1 MLPEAR
7 WASPSERP
15 SVGLVATSSSRSSSG
30 DLPSSRRARWR
41 DRYAAA
47 VKASGHILYDFSNVT
62 QQAILAGA
70 CESLLG
76 YSPEELSGDLARWL
90 DLVHPEDRESF
101 HAEFHRSRQTRTPY
115 HLEYRVRRKDGAY
128 IVVQD
133 DGQHLYDETGQPV
146 RMIGFVKD
154 VTETRIQ
161 ARKLSDAH
169 LALEE
174 SHSLLAALLRT
185 APVGIAF
192 FDRELRYTR
201 VNEHL
206 ADLNGLPVEAHLG
219 RKTSELLP
227 GLPDQEIPMR
237 AVLEEGRT
245 YLDHEILGETLKQ
258 PGRQREW
265 SVSYYPVNR
274 PDGSRLG
281 VGAILQEVTERK
293 RAEQELRDADRRKDE
308 FLAMLAHEL
317 RNPLAPI
324 CSALDVLAAAKDDPE
339 SLEWSRDVIDRQV
352 RHLTSLVDELL
363 DVSRITR
370 GKITLTKRP
379 ITVLEFLSH
388 AIEASRPLI
397 ERRGHHLEVEIPE
410 EPLQVDGDLTRL
422 SQVVLNLL
430 NNAAKYTPT
439 GGHIRLSAQRAG
451 DSAVIR
457 VKDDGVGIP
466 AEVLPHIFDLFMQVD
481 HSLDRSEGG
490 LGIGLTL
497 VRRLV
502 ELHGGTVEAQSKGA
516 GKGSEFVVRLPGISE
531 ARPAP
536 GSNGTNH
543 TTDRPERR
551 PRRILV
557 VDDNRDI
564 VESVA
569 RVLRSQGH
577 HVETALE
584 GQAACESALRFR
596 PEIVLLDIAMP
607 GMDGYEVA
615 RRLRAEPSIDGVFL
629 IAVSG
634 YGSASD
640 YRASE
645 AAGFDA
651 HLVKPV
657 QGETLHSLVSQ
668 VPFRSR
674 FAPDPQLIPSPL
686 PGHSPA
692 RVAV

>member
-1 MLPEAR
+1 MGIAIGEA
-7 WASPSERP
+7 E
-15 SVGLVATSSSRSSSG
+15 
-30 DLPSSRRARWR
+30 RRARRHLELEVVQRRSAELEAGRWR

-62 QQAILAGA
+62 QRTIMAGA
-70 CESLLG
+70 CEYLLG

-128 IVVQD
+128 IVVRD

-154 VTETRIQ
+154 VTETRVQ

-169 LALEE
+169 LVLEE

-245 YLDHEILGETLKQ
+245 CLDHEILGETLKQ

-324 CSALDVLAAAKDDPE
+324 RNALQVLRGSRTIRRTAGVVQGRDRAAGPAPDPPGGRPAGRE
-339 SLEWSRDVIDRQV
+339 PHHPRARSSSRKEPVHAADGRRA
-352 RHLTSLVDELL
+352 RH
-363 DVSRITR
+363 R
-370 GKITLTKRP
+370 GEP
-379 ITVLEFLSH
+379 
-388 AIEASRPLI
+388 AAD
-397 ERRGHHLEVEIPE
+397 RRGEATTSKSAIPD
-410 EPLQVDGDLTRL
+410 EPLAVDGDLTRL
-422 SQVVLNLL
+422 EQVVLNLL

-439 GGHIRLSAQRAG
+439 GGPHP
-451 DSAVIR
+451 AV
-457 VKDDGVGIP
+457 G
-466 AEVLPHIFDLFMQVD
+466 
-481 HSLDRSEGG
+481 
-490 LGIGLTL
+490 
-497 VRRLV
+497 
-502 ELHGGTVEAQSKGA
+502 GA
-516 GKGSEFVVRLPGISE
+516 GR
-531 ARPAP
+531 
-536 GSNGTNH
+536 
-543 TTDRPERR
+543 
-551 PRRILV
+551 
-557 VDDNRDI
+557 DD
-564 VESVA
+564 
-569 RVLRSQGH
+569 
-577 HVETALE
+577 
-584 GQAACESALRFR
+584 
-596 PEIVLLDIAMP
+596 
-607 GMDGYEVA
+607 
-615 RRLRAEPSIDGVFL
+615 
-629 IAVSG
+629 
-634 YGSASD
+634 
-640 YRASE
+640 
-645 AAGFDA
+645 
-651 HLVKPV
+651 
-657 QGETLHSLVSQ
+657 
-668 VPFRSR
+668 VP
-674 FAPDPQLIPSPL
+674 
-686 PGHSPA
+686 
-692 RVAV
+692 